1 MPYFVFSTYEDA
13 RVDWLFEA
21 ESIEDARLKVTDD
34 TLDDVISED
43 GTRCIGSAT
52 VESRELCTDRSDPG
66 DVTDIEEVTPG
77 SHAWMFRDLEDEL
90 IEQCRARP
98 LPDSWPV
105 DCDLTRFDG
114 FEVAPVRQYRDWSGN
129 VAFFC
134 EQCHNG
140 EQPTFWTVYG
150 HYNPADDRNRIAGL
164 VGVDALIDCWSRADA
179 EKLAA
184 LLERFRQIQSKV
196 P

>member
-1 MPYFVFSTYEDA
+1 MPYFVFSTYEDT

-21 ESIEDARLKVTDD
+21 ETIEDARLKVTED

-52 VESRELCTDRSDPG
+52 VESRELCTDRGDPG
-66 DVTDIEEVTPG
+66 NVTDIEEVTPG

-90 IEQCRARP
+90 IEQCRAKP
-98 LPDSWPV
+98 LPDNWPV

-114 FEVAPVRQYRDWSGN
+114 FEIAPVRQYRDWSGKLE
-129 VAFFC
+129 FFC

-140 EQPTFWTVYG
+140 EKPRPLQPG
-150 HYNPADDRNRIAGL
+150 RR
-164 VGVDALIDCWSRADA
+164 S
-179 EKLAA
+179 
-184 LLERFRQIQSKV
+184 QSHRR
-196 P
+196 PGRCRRPY